1 MPTAQRLPR
10 TVLVLGWV
18 SFLNDLASEMV
29 TPLIPLVVAAIG
41 AGPVALGLIEG
52 SAEALAS
59 FLKLWSGRHSDW
71 LGGRRKGL
79 TLAGYVVS
87 NLVRPLFGLV
97 SGWPQL
103 LALRSFD
110 RFGKGL
116 RTAPRDALLADATE
130 PAVRG
135 RAYGFNRAMDNG
147 GAMGGSL
154 LAAAI
159 LAASG
164 LDLAQVILLSAIP
177 GLLGVLLVA
186 FGVREPPPVSSAT
199 RAAPPALRWH
209 ILPPALRHY
218 LLLVGLFAFARAS
231 ETFLV
236 FYGHGLGMGA
246 VELLLLWA
254 ALSLAKSLTS
264 LQGGRVADRIGHA
277 RVVRLGWAAHGLGFA
292 LVALAATPAMLWLA
306 ALAYGLATGFAE
318 GAERAVIAQ
327 VAAGDSRG
335 TAFGWYNM
343 VAGLTAIPAG
353 LTFGL
358 IWQATGAAGAFAAA
372 AAIALLASVLLGRWL
387 AAR

>member
-1 MPTAQRLPR
+1 MPAAQRLPR

-52 SAEALAS
+52 TAEALAS

-87 NLVRPLFGLV
+87 NLVRPLFGLAA
-97 SGWPQL
+97 GWTQL
-103 LALRSFD
+103 LALRSLD

-116 RTAPRDALLADATE
+116 RTAPRDALLADATD
-130 PAVRG
+130 ASLRG

-164 LDLAQVILLSAIP
+164 LDLVQVILLSAIP

-186 FGVREPPPVSSAT
+186 FGVREPPRPSAAVRT
-199 RAAPPALRWH
+199 AMPPLRWNL
-209 ILPPALRHY
+209 LPSPLRQY
-218 LLLVGLFAFARAS
+218 LLLVGLFGFARAS

-236 FYGHGLGMGA
+236 LYGHGLGMGA

-254 ALSLAKSLTS
+254 ALSLAKSVTS
-264 LQGGRVADRIGHA
+264 LQGGRIADRIGHA
-277 RVVRLGWAAHGLGFA
+277 RVVRLGWVAHGLGFV
-292 LVALAATPAMLWLA
+292 LVSLADTASGLWLA

-318 GAERAVIAQ
+318 GAERAVVAQ
-327 VAAGDSRG
+327 VAEGETRG

-343 VAGLTAIPAG
+343 VTGLTAIPAG

-358 IWQATGAAGAFAAA
+358 IWQAVGAAGAFAAA

-387 AAR
+387 GAK